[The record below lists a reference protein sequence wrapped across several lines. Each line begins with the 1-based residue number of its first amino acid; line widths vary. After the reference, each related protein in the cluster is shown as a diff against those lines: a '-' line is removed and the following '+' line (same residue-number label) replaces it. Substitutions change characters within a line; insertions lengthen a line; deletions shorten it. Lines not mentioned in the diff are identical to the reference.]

1 MITNN
6 GERKPNS
13 GASKAAQ
20 ANKRAQEQGKRRT
33 EAERK
38 KQANAPIATKAA
50 SAPKV
55 SQSASTGGTLTTVKQ
70 NPSSSSR
77 SSSSS
82 SSSRSSGTSKKALSA
97 AEKSAAL
104 NDLMNRATIGS
115 SKTYGLSF
123 QSSVNQKVDSYNQ
136 RKQSLVEQ
144 ATKNGY
150 IARDQQKGY
159 ARTVAETARKQSQ
172 NIARD
177 QQKGYNRTVSE
188 MQRSTAPSRD
198 QTKGYGKTQTE
209 LYRQQA
215 PSKDQQQ
222 GYNRT
227 VGEYNRYKTLH
238 SAAAREEA
246 KALDQQRGRNR
257 TVSELDRQISA
268 LGKQIDERDTS
279 LAAGEK
285 VSGRS
290 KEDLSK
296 ERNKLLERK
305 KSVTGNY
312 GILGALRRS
321 IEAGAGAFN
330 SGVTSALNA
339 GRNVLMQLEAI
350 ANGGWDRETG
360 QFVKG
365 DSPIT
370 GSLFQPVSD
379 LNQYTKDTT
388 AVLQQSAA
396 QRWANYGKGGDVANQ
411 LIQGTISAVPN
422 AVLAMATAG
431 GSAATTLAPE
441 ASGLTATVASAV
453 QKLSKDPMYWTSFI
467 QSFGNSYDEAIEK
480 GATEDEALLATLL
493 SSTANAIVEV
503 GGGVE
508 QLPGE
513 LRKEGLTSAEK
524 IRKWVSSSLDEG
536 KEEVVQGMIERLVNK
551 AVYNQDAPWISSGDE
566 DAVINPK
573 QSLQEGA
580 MGAAIGGI
588 LGGGQMLAQ
597 GIAARGQRIV
607 DPTASPFDQAVLD
620 SLQGVQTPENVTQ
633 VREPTELDNIV
644 MAAMNQNKNT
654 SADVAEVESTAV
666 NDNPAT
672 HTPQEMQVI
681 EAYKTSVNDN
691 LRRFIERVRGLKDNG
706 FRSKIRTEIETQ
718 TDNAAQ
724 AAAALTGVDTAGY
737 SNIIKGNAIQH
748 IDNRHGANGTA
759 DHSMQNI
766 EDFSRIG
773 FVLDNFTDAEI
784 VPSKSIDSE
793 TAKLSRE
800 WRNSDN
806 THAPLV
812 RYSMPVN
819 GTYFVVEAVPASN
832 AHVMA
837 VVSAY
842 MTEGQGKSTLN
853 QESTLPVNRA
863 SDGTS
868 ETFLDSMLGASN
880 QNVAQSVDSVNRK
893 NVGDIGAM
901 QSRFE
906 SEPKQSQTQS
916 NTIGAMEEGWNVP
929 EEQRSPIMYDTVSEE
944 KSLDNARLRLAQ
956 DYEGEKAELRQ
967 KYNWSGEE
975 VDMGMTILDNYRR
988 VAEETGNWT
997 QYSEWRKTVSEH
1009 GTAAGQALQ
1018 AYAKYSRQTGGGIV
1032 ADAQAFLEG
1041 SNLKKKAD
1049 TNAIMDKVSRL
1060 AEKYDAAVGTGN
1072 KDADVNVDDLLN
1084 VIQDASK
1091 ARQTGTLIGNK
1102 TPGIVEWAMKR
1113 IANYARAEAQGD
1125 GGENLDF
1132 LKTFASDS
1140 IYNIAADAQ
1149 KASAGEKFK
1158 TYRRQNMLSKVATV
1172 MRNLVSNNVFDPI
1185 DSISRNM
1192 SVPIDMLLSK
1202 LTGTRSIAWDASW
1215 FSKAKR
1221 KGSLD
1226 GLAKACMEVGLD
1238 VDTSGGTSRYGTT
1251 SNRTF
1256 KMSDGVMSKLMST
1269 WEAYEG
1275 YTLNATDEFQKGGI
1289 EAEVQRGID
1298 KLYEKGK
1305 IKDDSLRNAG
1315 EQEALYRTF
1324 QDTNALSGAV
1334 TGFRSGINKA
1344 HIGDV
1349 GAGDIA
1355 LTFAQV
1361 PANLAARAVEYSPA
1375 GGFVVLADILNAGHS
1390 AIKGEFTAAQ
1400 QAKIVQGAGRALNGS
1415 AVIGIA
1421 AVGAL
1426 RGWLKVSGDDDDAD
1440 KNALDKTYGLKG
1452 TQLNIDAAWRDLN
1465 GGSTEW
1471 QEGDHLVSIGF
1482 LEPINAQFTTGA
1494 LIANDILEAQEN
1506 GEKLTFGQTMGD
1518 SMLGAYQA
1526 VMDMPLMSDLQEL
1539 AQNYQYSDGT
1549 KFYQKAGD
1557 AAQKYLA
1564 GQATSLI
1571 PNALR
1576 GVAQGLDD
1584 TERDAYTSDNVW
1596 QQALD
1601 NAKASIPG
1609 IRETLPAKKDVWG
1622 NDIKNE
1628 GGFRNFMNRNINPGD
1643 VTTYRTDA
1651 VSSELDKISEESGE
1665 SLYPQ
1670 RYAPRSIKVGDEDV
1684 KLNDAQRDT
1693 YQETYGS
1700 EYYKAAQSLMQ
1711 SEGYKDLPATV
1722 KAEAL
1727 RQARKIAED
1736 AAKEAAGVG
1745 FEMSEENREI
1755 ADKSAEERV
1764 NDLMVRAIQNE
1775 KYVSPDAREKL
1786 ERIGRFIDTKP
1797 WAEEVPESV
1806 SNAAKKEA
1814 KAYYA
1819 ALEAEK
1825 YGEPLDE
1832 KYEKLAGMNQSE
1844 LAKYFVSQAVGSEK
1858 YMTEENKAKMD
1869 AVQKL
1874 YGGSSYV
1881 GISPDLIES
1890 AKEKTAEY
1898 YQEVEKAKYGYEL
1911 SKDKRKLEGASAKTI
1926 ADFFLD
1932 AAVKAKFEDKNDDGT
1947 NLDEI
1952 LDAYNKN
1959 ELDDRTAIAVL
1970 SDQQA
1975 DAYRDYGIAAGV
1987 TPRQM
1992 LDAASEYARLET
2004 YKDMDD
2010 QVINSREAQFDTYL
2024 EGLGY
2029 TEDQTK
2035 AIRMAFYGDKA
2046 TSYRK
2051 AAEKLESGTITDK
2064 EAKKLLTPDYQSGWS
2079 HNVQRTG
2086 VSMGDYI
2093 NALATF
2099 EDAPTAD
2106 ERKAM
2111 GFGSKWEWFCNE
2123 LNKNTDLTREQ
2134 KYAIAISADS
2144 TYTEKTKK
2152 KIANKLGATYIAP
2165 TTTAS
2170 AGAAGT
2176 SNGSAV
2182 SGSGGY
2188 SSGGYS
2194 GGWSSGKTDEPS
2206 QMEKAYTRFGKDAGA
2221 TETMYQQAKQAHD
2234 GMQTIMDMDGNT
2246 VRSVEDQFDG
2256 WLSQQDWTQE
2266 QKDAVRAGFFTDT
2279 VKNLQ
2284 YLSTQLR
2291 AGTMSVA
2298 AAKNELSPTIQ
2309 TGWSQNVLD
2318 SGASM
2323 ADYIDAVATFKQAP
2337 NADERKAMGY
2347 KNKYTWFC
2355 DYLNT
2360 TDMTPE
2366 QKYAVAICMGDYA
2379 DRTKKRIMQ
2388 AVGWDGKTPSAQSA
2402 SSQSTSGN
2410 SGKTQILSG
2419 DAFWKELER
2428 QLGHALTRNP
2438 EGQALKA
2445 EIDRRK
2451 EEERTYDIRTDS
2463 GYREYLN
2470 LLLGRTDRY
2479 EAKDGSV
2486 WTVGEDGDVIS
2497 RTADGRELKV
2507 KAVFDKEDV
2516 DDQPE
2521 DGYTV
2526 STKPGKLAYQMLQNG
2541 VMKAW
2546 EAPDGWTWK
2555 LVDGEIIAEKK
2566 GMKMPVRLAG

>member
-6 GERKPNS
+6 GERNPS
-13 GASKAAQ
+13 SSASKAAQ

-38 KQANAPIATKAA
+38 KQANAPIATKAT

-55 SQSASTGGTLTTVKQ
+55 SQSTSTGGTLTTVKQ
-70 NPSSSSR
+70 NPPSSSR

-104 NDLMNRATIGS
+104 NDLMDRATIGS

-123 QSSVNQKVDSYNQ
+123 QSSVNQKIDSYNQ

-159 ARTVAETARKQSQ
+159 ARTAAEAARKQSQ

-198 QTKGYGKTQTE
+198 QTKGYGKTLTE
-209 LYRQQA
+209 LQRQQA

-227 VGEYNRYKTLH
+227 VGEYNRYKTIH

-257 TVSELDRQISA
+257 TASELDRQISA
-268 LGKQIDERDTS
+268 LGKQIDERDTAI
-279 LAAGEK
+279 AAGEK

-339 GRNVLMQLEAI
+339 GKNVLMQLEAI

-422 AVLAMATAG
+422 AVLAMSTAG
-431 GSAATTLAPE
+431 GSAAATLTPQ

-566 DAVINPK
+566 DAVVNPR

-597 GIAARGQRIV
+597 EAINARNRIV
-607 DPTASPFDQAVLD
+607 DPTASPLDQAILD
-620 SLQGVQTPENVTQ
+620 ALQGVQTPENVTQ
-633 VREPTELDNIV
+633 TREATALDNAIL
-644 MAAMNQNKNT
+644 AAMNQNKNSATPKQTTESPINGPVRSDAAEAGT
-654 SADVAEVESTAV
+654 SNINAASEKIKGDFDKLIERNKGKLSFDQWVNYGNSLQGEDVAALNAFLNDIETGKTQYKYDAGGGIYKVDPANHIDNHDISERMQPGGHSFQY
-666 NDNPAT
+666 DNPELHKYMKEAAELLLDDISDSTRGERFAT
-672 HTPQEMQVI
+672 PVEDGDNGGYYHWTGTKRRTTKGIAELKDRFGI
-681 EAYKTSVNDN
+681 TWDN
-691 LRRFIERVRGLKDNG
+691 LAR
-706 FRSKIRTEIETQ
+706 
-718 TDNAAQ
+718 AAE
-724 AAAALTGVDTAGY
+724 
-737 SNIIKGNAIQH
+737 NIIKDDGAENYADARRVEFLLDDMLTNGYESMTPKSEAGTFVPPNEAYIRAKQQIPGADMRQKSEPSALTWLMDMENEKNAAKEVTQPAESSLST
-748 IDNRHGANGTA
+748 N
-759 DHSMQNI
+759 
-766 EDFSRIG
+766 ED
-773 FVLDNFTDAEI
+773 TDAE
-784 VPSKSIDSE
+784 E
-793 TAKLSRE
+793 RTLRAER
-800 WRNSDN
+800 R
-806 THAPLV
+806 
-812 RYSMPVN
+812 
-819 GTYFVVEAVPASN
+819 GAS
-832 AHVMA
+832 
-837 VVSAY
+837 
-842 MTEGQGKSTLN
+842 
-853 QESTLPVNRA
+853 
-863 SDGTS
+863 SDGTEPVQINAPGAAPS
-868 ETFLDSMLGASN
+868 GFDPLSHASN
-880 QNVAQSVDSVNRK
+880 QYGAIPPGENPTRVVDIPVSMDGETKVSKFARTAAEAQITTDEMVGRIEQLVQDGKLSHEVYSNKQAIEDGAKQIEKQYARGKSIEQIRSEFIRDANAGKAGAKFVSQGTTLYADAIAEGNYNAASDILVALTAV
-893 NVGDIGAM
+893 
-901 QSRFE
+901 
-906 SEPKQSQTQS
+906 
-916 NTIGAMEEGWNVP
+916 
-929 EEQRSPIMYDTVSEE
+929 
-944 KSLDNARLRLAQ
+944 
-956 DYEGEKAELRQ
+956 
-967 KYNWSGEE
+967 
-975 VDMGMTILDNYRR
+975 
-988 VAEETGNWT
+988 ETN
-997 QYSEWRKTVSEH
+997 
-1009 GTAAGQALQ
+1009 AGQAVQAARLMKSLTPEGRIFTVQKMVSNLEAQINQRRSANKQIEIDVPDALLEAYQNAATTEAQEAALQ
-1018 AYAKYSRQTGGGIV
+1018 NIYQNVADQIPTSLGEAAQQWRYFSMLANPSTHAKNIMGNVSGTVAKLGKDNLAALMETIFIGDKEGRTKAFLNPLNKSDQNLLNLGWADYDTAVDLYEDGTGKYS
-1032 ADAQAFLEG
+1032 
-1041 SNLKKKAD
+1041 
-1049 TNAIMDKVSRL
+1049 NAAGDINDK
-1060 AEKYDAAVGTGN
+1060 
-1072 KDADVNVDDLLN
+1072 
-1084 VIQDASK
+1084 
-1091 ARQTGTLIGNK
+1091 
-1102 TPGIVEWAMKR
+1102 
-1113 IANYARAEAQGD
+1113 
-1125 GGENLDF
+1125 
-1132 LKTFASDS
+1132 
-1140 IYNIAADAQ
+1140 
-1149 KASAGEKFK
+1149 
-1158 TYRRQNMLSKVATV
+1158 RRYWKINDPQNA
-1172 MRNLVSNNVFDPI
+1172 
-1185 DSISRNM
+1185 
-1192 SVPIDMLLSK
+1192 
-1202 LTGTRSIAWDASW
+1202 LT
-1215 FSKAKR
+1215 
-1221 KGSLD
+1221 
-1226 GLAKACMEVGLD
+1226 
-1238 VDTSGGTSRYGTT
+1238 
-1251 SNRTF
+1251 
-1256 KMSDGVMSKLMST
+1256 
-1269 WEAYEG
+1269 
-1275 YTLNATDEFQKGGI
+1275 
-1289 EAEVQRGID
+1289 RGID
-1298 KLYEKGK
+1298 KALHIAEKANNLNSKALEAEDMWFSKPMYSVALAGYMKANGLTEITDAARTYAMTEAKRGTYNDLNAVSKWATSLGK
-1305 IKDDSLRNAG
+1305 GSKLGR
-1315 EQEALYRTF
+1315 F
-1324 QDTNALSGAV
+1324 LSNTV
-1334 TGFRSGINKA
+1334 YPFKK
-1344 HIGDV
+1344 
-1349 GAGDIA
+1349 
-1355 LTFAQV
+1355 V
-1361 PANLAARAVEYSPA
+1361 PANVMVRTVEYSPLGYLKGA
-1375 GGFVVLADILNAGHS
+1375 WDLIQMQKGNTDI
-1390 AIKGEFTAAQ
+1390 TAAKAIDDFAAATTGTALLGVGAMLAKQGILRATGVGDDKEKEQ
-1400 QAKIVQGAGRALNGS
+1400 QKNAFGAKDFSILVGDTYVPIDSLTLTGTGLLTGAQIWEAAQNARNGDEPISFDDFLDALSKITDPVFEQSMLSGMDSILTTIQNSGSAGTGELLTKMGVQILGNYVGQYVPTVIGRAAASLDKNQRSTYLEPDGAWGPVQSAVQGVQKKLPGLREDM
-1415 AVIGIA
+1415 AV
-1421 AVGAL
+1421 
-1426 RGWLKVSGDDDDAD
+1426 
-1440 KNALDKTYGLKG
+1440 TYGNWG
-1452 TQLNIDAAWRDLN
+1452 VPVEGN
-1465 GGSTEW
+1465 GANGFG
-1471 QEGDHLVSIGF
+1471 EGVF
-1482 LEPINAQFTTGA
+1482 
-1494 LIANDILEAQEN
+1494 
-1506 GEKLTFGQTMGD
+1506 K
-1518 SMLGAYQA
+1518 A
-1526 VMDMPLMSDLQEL
+1526 VTPVYPS
-1539 AQNYQYSDGT
+1539 
-1549 KFYQKAGD
+1549 KQK
-1557 AAQKYLA
+1557 
-1564 GQATSLI
+1564 
-1571 PNALR
+1571 
-1576 GVAQGLDD
+1576 
-1584 TERDAYTSDNVW
+1584 
-1596 QQALD
+1596 
-1601 NAKASIPG
+1601 
-1609 IRETLPAKKDVWG
+1609 
-1622 NDIKNE
+1622 
-1628 GGFRNFMNRNINPGD
+1628 
-1643 VTTYRTDA
+1643 TDA
-1651 VSSELDKISEESGE
+1651 VEEEIARLHDVNAEYSNFYTKPPKSIAVDGENIKLTSEQYANYTETRGQTDYNLRKSMLDSDIYKGLPDNVKSKAMRLSQE
-1665 SLYPQ
+1665 
-1670 RYAPRSIKVGDEDV
+1670 YANALGKV
-1684 KLNDAQRDT
+1684 
-1693 YQETYGS
+1693 
-1700 EYYKAAQSLMQ
+1700 
-1711 SEGYKDLPATV
+1711 
-1722 KAEAL
+1722 
-1727 RQARKIAED
+1727 
-1736 AAKEAAGVG
+1736 AAGVG
-1745 FEMSEENREI
+1745 YETDEKWI
-1755 ADKSAEERV
+1755 
-1764 NDLMVRAIQNE
+1764 NDLKGKSDEEVLKAILGRAVETE
-1775 KYVSPDAREKL
+1775 KYISD
-1786 ERIGRFIDTKP
+1786 
-1797 WAEEVPESV
+1797 
-1806 SNAAKKEA
+1806 EA
-1814 KAYYA
+1814 KN
-1819 ALEAEK
+1819 
-1825 YGEPLDE
+1825 
-1832 KYEKLAGMNQSE
+1832 KLGN
-1844 LAKYFVSQAVGSEK
+1844 
-1858 YMTEENKAKMD
+1858 
-1869 AVQKL
+1869 VQKL
-1874 YGGSSYV
+1874 YDSLAYAGVSD
-1881 GISPDLIES
+1881 DLKES
-1890 AKEKTAEY
+1890 AREKAAAY
-1898 YQEVEKAKYGYEL
+1898 FQNAEKAKFGYEL
-1911 SKDKRKLEGASAKTI
+1911 SEEQQKLEGKNQKTL
-1926 ADFFLD
+1926 AEYFLD
-1932 AAVKAKFEDKNDDGT
+1932 EAVKAKYKDTNNDGT
-1947 NLDEI
+1947 NRDEI
-1952 LDAYNKN
+1952 LQAYNKN
-1959 ELDDRTAIAVL
+1959 ELNDRTAIAVL
-1970 SDQQA
+1970 SA
-1975 DAYRDYGIAAGV
+1975 REVDAYQKFGKDAGV
-1987 TPRQM
+1987 TPQM
-1992 LDAASEYARLET
+1992 MLEASSAHARMHEV
-2004 YKDMDD
+2004 KDIDGIVTSSVEEQYDD
-2010 QVINSREAQFDTYL
+2010 WLNSKNLTDEQKRAL
-2024 EGLGY
+2024 
-2029 TEDQTK
+2029 
-2035 AIRMAFYGDKA
+2035 RMGFYGD
-2046 TSYRK
+2046 TVETYN
-2051 AAEKLESGTITDK
+2051 KLVEDLDRGNITVG
-2064 EAKKLLTPDYQSGWS
+2064 EAKQELSPTYQYGWT
-2079 HNVQRTG
+2079 HNVSSTG
-2086 VSMGDYI
+2086 VQMRDYI
-2093 NALATF
+2093 SSMAAF
-2099 EDAPTAD
+2099 ENAPTAE
-2106 ERKAM
+2106 ERKKM
-2111 GFGSKWEWFCNE
+2111 GFNSKWAWFCNE
-2123 LNKNTDLTREQ
+2123 LNKNTDLTKEQ
-2134 KYAIAISADS
+2134 KYAIAISTDRSMAES
-2144 TYTEKTKK
+2144 TKK
-2152 KIANKLGATYIAP
+2152 KIANKLGVSYVAP

-2170 AGAAGT
+2170 SGT
-2176 SNGSAV
+2176 TVVTTGNGT

-2221 TETMYQQAKQAHD
+2221 TEAMYQQAKRAHD

-2266 QKDAVRAGFFTDT
+2266 QKEAVRAGFFTDT

-2379 DRTKKRIMQ
+2379 DSTKKRIMK

-2451 EEERTYDIRTDS
+2451 EEERTYDIRTDN

-2526 STKPGKLAYQMLQNG
+2526 STKSGKLAYQMLQNG

-2566 GMKMPVRLAG
+2566 GMKMPIRLAG

>member
-6 GERKPNS
+6 GERSVKAQKQYDSIKPSAKKNTGTGNKGS
-13 GASKAAQ
+13 AKKNTGTGNKGGAQK
-20 ANKRAQEQGKRRT
+20 T
-33 EAERK
+33 I
-38 KQANAPIATKAA
+38 P
-50 SAPKV
+50 SA
-55 SQSASTGGTLTTVKQ
+55 SASTSKTTTSSSTSGSLTTVTPTQ
-70 NPSSSSR
+70 RSTSN

-82 SSSRSSGTSKKALSA
+82 SSSSSKKKSLSA
-97 AEKSAAL
+97 AEKSKAL
-104 NDLMNRATIGS
+104 SDLMDRATIGS
-115 SKTYGLSF
+115 SRTYGLSF
-123 QSSVNQKVDSYNQ
+123 QSSVNQKIDSYNQ

-150 IARDQQKGY
+150 RVGQNTKRAQDFRNTVNQKLERAISSGKSPSEARADEQQRIK
-159 ARTVAETARKQSQ
+159 K
-172 NIARD
+172 
-177 QQKGYNRTVSE
+177 
-188 MQRSTAPSRD
+188 
-198 QTKGYGKTQTE
+198 
-209 LYRQQA
+209 
-215 PSKDQQQ
+215 
-222 GYNRT
+222 
-227 VGEYNRYKTLH
+227 
-238 SAAAREEA
+238 SAAAQKSVLR
-246 KALDQQRGRNR
+246 DQEKGRNR
-257 TVSELDRQISA
+257 TAAELERQIRA
-268 LGKQIDERDTS
+268 IDKEIGQSTQETGRPDMK
-279 LAAGEK
+279 K
-285 VSGRS
+285 VA
-290 KEDLSK
+290 
-296 ERNKLLERK
+296 ERNKLTKQKRAVTNDYGVLESLGR
-305 KSVTGNY
+305 SV
-312 GILGALRRS
+312 
-321 IEAGAGAFN
+321 EAGAGGFN
-330 SGVTSALNA
+330 SAVTSTLNA
-339 GRNVLMQLEAI
+339 GRNALMQLESI
-350 ANGGWDRETG
+350 INGGWDKESRK
-360 QFVKG
+360 FVRG

-370 GSLFQPVSD
+370 ASLFQPVAD
-379 LNQYTKDTT
+379 LNDYTKETT
-388 AVLQQSAA
+388 AGLQQSAA
-396 QRWANYGKGGDVANQ
+396 ERWSRYGKAGDIANQ
-411 LIQGTISAVPN
+411 LTQGTVSAVPN
-422 AVLAMATAG
+422 ALLAMATAG
-431 GSAATTLAPE
+431 GSAAATLTPQ
-441 ASGLTATVASAV
+441 ASGLTATVADAV

-524 IRKWVSSSLDEG
+524 IRRWVSSSLDEG

-551 AVYNQDAPWISSGDE
+551 AVYNQDAPWNDDTGKNE
-566 DAVINPK
+566 DAVFNFD
-573 QSLQEGA
+573 QSLKEFG
-580 MGAAIGGI
+580 MGTAIGGI

-633 VREPTELDNIV
+633 VREPTDLDR
-644 MAAMNQNKNT
+644 AMMMTYNQNKNT

-691 LRRFIERVRGLKDNG
+691 LRGFIERVRGLKDNG

-819 GTYFVVEAVPASN
+819 GTYYVVEAVPASN

-880 QNVAQSVDSVNRK
+880 QNVAQSVDSVNRE
-893 NVGDIGAM
+893 NVGGIGAM

-916 NTIGAMEEGWNVP
+916 NTIGAMEEDWNVP

-988 VAEETGNWT
+988 AAEETGDWT

-1032 ADAQAFLEG
+1032 ADAQAFLEE

-1049 TNAIMDKVSRL
+1049 TNAIMDKVSSL
-1060 AEKYDAAVGTGN
+1060 AERYDAAVGTGN

-1202 LTGTRSIAWDASW
+1202 LTGTRSVAWDASW

-1643 VTTYRTDA
+1643 VTTYRADA

-1684 KLNDAQRDT
+1684 KLTDAQRDT

-1736 AAKEAAGVG
+1736 AAKEAAGAG

-1764 NDLMVRAIQNE
+1764 NDLTVRAIKNE
-1775 KYVSPDAREKL
+1775 KYVSPEAKEKL
-1786 ERIGRFIDTKP
+1786 DRIGRFIDTKP

-1911 SKDKRKLEGASAKTI
+1911 SKDKRKLDGADARTI

-1952 LDAYNKN
+1952 LDAYNEN

-1970 SDQQA
+1970 PAKQA

-2123 LNKNTDLTREQ
+2123 LNKNTDLTKEQ
-2134 KYAIAISADS
+2134 KYAIAISTDRSMAES
-2144 TYTEKTKK
+2144 TKK
-2152 KIANKLGATYIAP
+2152 KIANKLGASYVAP

-2176 SNGSAV
+2176 STGSAV

-2188 SSGGYS
+2188 SGGYS

-2234 GMQTIMDMDGNT
+2234 RMQTIMDMDGNT

-2402 SSQSTSGN
+2402 SSQSTSGS

-2428 QLGHALTRNP
+2428 QLGHALTRSP

-2546 EAPDGWTWK
+2546 EAPDGWEWK

>member
-6 GERKPNS
+6 GERNPNL
-13 GASKAAQ
+13 GKSKAEQ
-20 ANKRAQEQGKRRT
+20 ANRRAQEQGRART
-33 EAERK
+33 AAERQR
-38 KQANAPIATKAA
+38 QARSQVA
-50 SAPKV
+50 STPKV
-55 SQSASTGGTLTTVKQ
+55 SQSSSTGGTLTSVKEQ
-70 NPSSSSR
+70 PKETSSVTR

-82 SSSRSSGTSKKALSA
+82 SSSNSERTATRKKTLSQ

-104 NDLMNRATIGS
+104 NDLMDRATIGS
-115 SKTYGLSF
+115 SRTYGLSF
-123 QSSVNQKVDSYNQ
+123 QSSNNQKYNQ
-136 RKQSLVEQ
+136 RRQTLLEQ

-150 IARDQQKGY
+150 AVGQNTK
-159 ARTVAETARKQSQ
+159 AAQSF
-172 NIARD
+172 
-177 QQKGYNRTVSE
+177 
-188 MQRSTAPSRD
+188 RSTVNQKLGSAILSGKSPSEARSA
-198 QTKGYGKTQTE
+198 E
-209 LYRQQA
+209 QQRL
-215 PSKDQQQ
+215 K
-222 GYNRT
+222 
-227 VGEYNRYKTLH
+227 K
-238 SAAAREEA
+238 SAAAQKTVLR
-246 KALDQQRGRNR
+246 DQEKGRNR
-257 TVSELDRQISA
+257 TVSELDRQIKAIDKEIGASTQKTGRPDMQKVA
-268 LGKQIDERDTS
+268 ERNQLSKQKRAVGNDYGVLES
-279 LAAGEK
+279 L
-285 VSGRS
+285 GRS
-290 KEDLSK
+290 
-296 ERNKLLERK
+296 
-305 KSVTGNY
+305 V
-312 GILGALRRS
+312 
-321 IEAGAGAFN
+321 EAGAGSFN
-330 SGVTSALNA
+330 SAVTSTLNA
-339 GRNVLMQLEAI
+339 GRNALMELEAI
-350 ANGGWDRETG
+350 INGGWDKESRK
-360 QFVKG
+360 FVKG

-370 GSLFQPVSD
+370 ASLFQPVAD
-379 LNQYTKDTT
+379 LNDYTKETT
-388 AVLQQSAA
+388 AGLQQSAA
-396 QRWANYGKGGDVANQ
+396 ERWSRYGKAGDIANQ
-411 LIQGTISAVPN
+411 LTQGTVAAVPN
-422 AVLAMATAG
+422 AILAMATAG
-431 GSAATTLAPE
+431 GSAAATLSPE
-441 ASGLTATVASAV
+441 ASGLTATVANAV

-467 QSFGNSYDEAIEK
+467 QSFGNGYEEAIEK
-480 GATEDEALLATLL
+480 GATQDEALLATLL
-493 SSTANAIVEV
+493 SSAANAIVEI

-508 QLPGE
+508 QLPRE
-513 LRKEGLTSAEK
+513 LREEGLTSADK

-536 KEEVVQGMIERLVNK
+536 KEEVIQGMIERLVNK
-551 AVYNQDAPWISSGDE
+551 AVYDQDAPWFSMRNE
-566 DAVINPK
+566 DAVINPR

-607 DPTASPFDQAVLD
+607 DPTASPMDQAILD

-633 VREPTELDNIV
+633 VREPTDLDNIIMETQMQLQSGIGPDVATNKPKDVKNLLNATKEQISRFIQNAFNKQNQYQYLKISDVSPELAETLRAAGIEVDGYAHALRDNDIRHVDSSHGTQSNDKYKVTADMLGDVQNVIDNYDALYRGFDTRFGNPTVVYEKRMGNRTFYVEEV
-644 MAAMNQNKNT
+644 MSDGVLGTKQMIVTGENSKPSFLKKYTEIASVSDDTDVPAQSGSTGQSPPGNHVPDAPYNT
-654 SADVAEVESTAV
+654 S
-666 NDNPAT
+666 
-672 HTPQEMQVI
+672 
-681 EAYKTSVNDN
+681 Y
-691 LRRFIERVRGLKDNG
+691 
-706 FRSKIRTEIETQ
+706 
-718 TDNAAQ
+718 
-724 AAAALTGVDTAGY
+724 
-737 SNIIKGNAIQH
+737 
-748 IDNRHGANGTA
+748 
-759 DHSMQNI
+759 
-766 EDFSRIG
+766 
-773 FVLDNFTDAEI
+773 
-784 VPSKSIDSE
+784 
-793 TAKLSRE
+793 
-800 WRNSDN
+800 NS
-806 THAPLV
+806 
-812 RYSMPVN
+812 
-819 GTYFVVEAVPASN
+819 
-832 AHVMA
+832 
-837 VVSAY
+837 
-842 MTEGQGKSTLN
+842 
-853 QESTLPVNRA
+853 
-863 SDGTS
+863 
-868 ETFLDSMLGASN
+868 
-880 QNVAQSVDSVNRK
+880 NVAQSVDSVNRE

-988 VAEETGNWT
+988 VAEETGDWT

-1032 ADAQAFLEG
+1032 ADAQAFLEE

-1049 TNAIMDKVSRL
+1049 TNAIMDKVSSL
-1060 AEKYDAAVGTGN
+1060 AERYDAAVGTGN

-1202 LTGTRSIAWDASW
+1202 LTGTRSVAWDASW

-1684 KLNDAQRDT
+1684 KLTDAQRDT

-1745 FEMSEENREI
+1745 YESDEKWI
-1755 ADKSAEERV
+1755 
-1764 NDLMVRAIQNE
+1764 NDL
-1775 KYVSPDAREKL
+1775 KGKS
-1786 ERIGRFIDTKP
+1786 G
-1797 WAEEVPESV
+1797 EEVL
-1806 SNAAKKEA
+1806 
-1814 KAYYA
+1814 KAILGRA
-1819 ALEAEK
+1819 VDAEK
-1825 YGEPLDE
+1825 YISDE
-1832 KYEKLAGMNQSE
+1832 AKNKLGN
-1844 LAKYFVSQAVGSEK
+1844 
-1858 YMTEENKAKMD
+1858 
-1869 AVQKL
+1869 VQKL
-1874 YGGSSYV
+1874 YDSLAYAGVSD
-1881 GISPDLIES
+1881 DLKES
-1890 AKEKTAEY
+1890 ARKKAAEY
-1898 YQEVEKAKYGYEL
+1898 FQNAEKAKFGYEL
-1911 SKDKRKLEGASAKTI
+1911 SEEEQKLDGKNQKTL
-1926 ADFFLD
+1926 AEYFLD
-1932 AAVKAKFEDKNDDGT
+1932 EAVKAKYKDANEDGT
-1947 NLDEI
+1947 NRDE
-1952 LDAYNKN
+1952 LLQAYNKN
-1959 ELDDRTAIAVL
+1959 ELNDRTAIAVL
-1970 SDQQA
+1970 SA
-1975 DAYRDYGIAAGV
+1975 REVDAYQKFGKAAGV
-1987 TPRQM
+1987 TPQM
-1992 LDAASEYARLET
+1992 MLEASSAHARMHEVKDIDGIVTSSVREQYDDWLES
-2004 YKDMDD
+2004 K
-2010 QVINSREAQFDTYL
+2010 NL
-2024 EGLGY
+2024 
-2029 TEDQTK
+2029 TEEQKK
-2035 AIRMAFYGDKA
+2035 ALRMGFYGD
-2046 TSYRK
+2046 TVDTYN
-2051 AAEKLESGTITDK
+2051 KLVEDLDLGNITVG
-2064 EAKKLLTPDYQSGWS
+2064 EAKQELTPTYQYGWT
-2079 HNVQRTG
+2079 HNVSSTG
-2086 VSMGDYI
+2086 VQMRDYI
-2093 NALATF
+2093 SSMAAFENAPS
-2099 EDAPTAD
+2099 EE
-2106 ERKAM
+2106 ERDKM
-2111 GFGSKWEWFCNE
+2111 GFNSKWEWFCNE
-2123 LNKNTDLTREQ
+2123 LNKNTDLTKEQ
-2134 KYAIAISADS
+2134 KYAIAISTDRSMAES
-2144 TYTEKTKK
+2144 TKK
-2152 KIANKLGATYIAP
+2152 KIANKLGTAYVAPSAETNSPAATVAAP
-2165 TTTAS
+2165 STSGVST
-2170 AGAAGT
+2170 GAAAY
-2176 SNGSAV
+2176 SAN
-2182 SGSGGY
+2182 
-2188 SSGGYS
+2188 SGGYS
-2194 GGWSSGKTDEPS
+2194 GGWSSGTEEKS
-2206 QMEKAYTRFGKDAGA
+2206 QVQKAYERFGMAAGA
-2221 TETMYQQAKQAHD
+2221 TEAMYQEAKQARD
-2234 GMQTIMDMDGNT
+2234 NISTVYDMDGNV
-2246 VRSVEDQFDG
+2246 VRSAEDQFDS
-2256 WLSQQDWTQE
+2256 WLERRNWTQD
-2266 QKDAVRAGFFTDT
+2266 QKDAVRAGFYSDT

-2284 YLSTQLR
+2284 YLSSELR
-2291 AGTMSVA
+2291 EGNISVA
-2298 AAKNELSPTIQ
+2298 SAKSELSAKMQ
-2309 TGWSQNVLD
+2309 TGWTRNVMD
-2318 SGASM
+2318 TGAAM
-2323 ADYIDAVATFKQAP
+2323 ADYIDAWAYFKEAP
-2337 NADERKAMGY
+2337 NADEREAQGFGTKWA
-2347 KNKYTWFC
+2347 WFC
-2355 DYLNT
+2355 NYLNQ
-2360 TDMTPE
+2360 TDMTAE
-2366 QKYAVAICMGDYA
+2366 QKYAFAVSVQDYA
-2379 DRTKKRIMQ
+2379 DSTKRKIQ
-2388 AVGWDGKTPSAQSA
+2388 KYVGWDGVSSAEPQS
-2402 SSQSTSGN
+2402 
-2410 SGKTQILSG
+2410 
-2419 DAFWKELER
+2419 
-2428 QLGHALTRNP
+2428 P
-2438 EGQALKA
+2438 E
-2445 EIDRRK
+2445 E
-2451 EEERTYDIRTDS
+2451 TYDLRTDD
-2463 GYREYLN
+2463 GYRAYLS
-2470 LLLGRTDRY
+2470 LLLKRTSRY

-2486 WTVGEDGDVIS
+2486 WTLGSNGDVIA
-2497 RTADGRELKV
+2497 RTKDGRQLRV
-2507 KAVFDKEDV
+2507 RAVLGKNGFEDI
-2516 DDQPE
+2516 PGN
-2521 DGYTV
+2521 GYTV
-2526 STKPGKLAYQMLQNG
+2526 GSKAGELAYKMMQNG
-2541 VMKAW
+2541 VMKTW
-2546 EAPDGWTWK
+2546 QAPDGWTWK
-2555 LVDGEIIAEKK
+2555 LVRGEIIAEKNGTK
-2566 GMKMPVRLAG
+2566 IPVRMAG

>member
-6 GERKPNS
+6 GERNPNL
-13 GASKAAQ
+13 GKSKAEQ
-20 ANKRAQEQGKRRT
+20 ANRRAQEQGRART
-33 EAERK
+33 AAERQR
-38 KQANAPIATKAA
+38 QARSQVA
-50 SAPKV
+50 STPKV
-55 SQSASTGGTLTTVKQ
+55 SQSSSTGGTLTSVKEQ
-70 NPSSSSR
+70 PKETSSVTR

-82 SSSRSSGTSKKALSA
+82 SSSNSERTATRKKTLSQ

-104 NDLMNRATIGS
+104 NDLMDRATIGS
-115 SKTYGLSF
+115 SRTYGLSF
-123 QSSVNQKVDSYNQ
+123 QSSANQKIAGSYNQ
-136 RKQSLVEQ
+136 RKQSLLEQ

-150 IARDQQKGY
+150 ISK
-159 ARTVAETARKQSQ
+159 EKLQSQ
-172 NIARD
+172 QREQSGGSGRSGSLERKSRGTGRYGTIERLSGGSGSSGSFERKDEGSGRVGSLNGKSKSATPSVLERVGKAMLGGAIQSGGTSLDAVGAMYQAGQGGRD
-177 QQKGYNRTVSE
+177 VRSSESLAWYQHQLESEQATLKSMQAENREKPGTYTLKQIQNQQRIISE
-188 MQRSTAPSRD
+188 AQAKVDAFAPAKEAQEES
-198 QTKGYGKTQTE
+198 
-209 LYRQQA
+209 
-215 PSKDQQQ
+215 
-222 GYNRT
+222 
-227 VGEYNRYKTLH
+227 GE
-238 SAAAREEA
+238 AARNLAADVSNRGAKLNEEA
-246 KALDQQRGRNR
+246 KKGANKFGQVALD
-257 TVSELDRQISA
+257 A
-268 LGKQIDERDTS
+268 
-279 LAAGEK
+279 
-285 VSGRS
+285 
-290 KEDLSK
+290 
-296 ERNKLLERK
+296 
-305 KSVTGNY
+305 
-312 GILGALRRS
+312 
-321 IEAGAGAFN
+321 
-330 SGVTSALNA
+330 
-339 GRNVLMQLEAI
+339 
-350 ANGGWDRETG
+350 
-360 QFVKG
+360 
-365 DSPIT
+365 
-370 GSLFQPVSD
+370 
-379 LNQYTKDTT
+379 
-388 AVLQQSAA
+388 
-396 QRWANYGKGGDVANQ
+396 
-411 LIQGTISAVPN
+411 
-422 AVLAMATAG
+422 
-431 GSAATTLAPE
+431 
-441 ASGLTATVASAV
+441 
-453 QKLSKDPMYWTSFI
+453 
-467 QSFGNSYDEAIEK
+467 
-480 GATEDEALLATLL
+480 L
-493 SSTANAIVEV
+493 SSTAQMGVDAAANAVLGTPGSMIPFAFRAF
-503 GGGVE
+503 GGGTQQARNEGATLDQQLAFGSAMAAKEIFTEKMFNIAGLQNKAYGRGSVDDYVE
-508 QLPGE
+508 KAISGAVDKLAKTENGQRLIGGGLTLLSGAAGEGMEELIGDWMEWQLP
-513 LRKEGLTSAEK
+513 RIYKKDPKSAKEVAQDSIYDFLVGALSGTLG
-524 IRKWVSSSLDEG
+524 SL
-536 KEEVVQGMIERLVNK
+536 
-551 AVYNQDAPWISSGDE
+551 ATPNQI
-566 DAVINPK
+566 INYG
-573 QSLQEGA
+573 SET
-580 MGAAIGGI
+580 
-588 LGGGQMLAQ
+588 
-597 GIAARGQRIV
+597 RGQRLV
-607 DPTASPFDQAVLD
+607 DPTASPWDQAMLD
-620 SLQGVQTPENVTQ
+620 TYRGVQTPENVTQ
-633 VREPTELDNIV
+633 VREPTDLDNIIMETQMQLQSGIGPDVATNKPKDVKNLLNATKEQISRFIQNAFNKQNQYQYLKISDVSPELAETLRAAGIEVDGYAHALRDNDIRHVDSSHGTQSNDKYKVTADMLGDVQNVIDNYDALYRGFDTRFGNPTVVYEKRMGNRTFYVEEV
-644 MAAMNQNKNT
+644 MSDGVLGTKQMIVTGENSKPSFLKKYTEIASVSDDTDVPAQSGSTGQSPPGNHVPDAPYNT
-654 SADVAEVESTAV
+654 S
-666 NDNPAT
+666 
-672 HTPQEMQVI
+672 
-681 EAYKTSVNDN
+681 Y
-691 LRRFIERVRGLKDNG
+691 
-706 FRSKIRTEIETQ
+706 
-718 TDNAAQ
+718 
-724 AAAALTGVDTAGY
+724 
-737 SNIIKGNAIQH
+737 
-748 IDNRHGANGTA
+748 
-759 DHSMQNI
+759 
-766 EDFSRIG
+766 
-773 FVLDNFTDAEI
+773 
-784 VPSKSIDSE
+784 
-793 TAKLSRE
+793 
-800 WRNSDN
+800 NS
-806 THAPLV
+806 
-812 RYSMPVN
+812 
-819 GTYFVVEAVPASN
+819 
-832 AHVMA
+832 
-837 VVSAY
+837 
-842 MTEGQGKSTLN
+842 
-853 QESTLPVNRA
+853 
-863 SDGTS
+863 
-868 ETFLDSMLGASN
+868 
-880 QNVAQSVDSVNRK
+880 NVAQSVDSVNRE

-988 VAEETGNWT
+988 VAEETGDWT

-1018 AYAKYSRQTGGGIV
+1018 AYAKYSRQTGGGSV
-1032 ADAQAFLEG
+1032 ADAQAFLEE

-1049 TNAIMDKVSRL
+1049 TNAIMDKVSSL
-1060 AEKYDAAVGTGN
+1060 AERYDAAVGTGN

-1113 IANYARAEAQGD
+1113 IANYARAEAPGD

-1202 LTGTRSIAWDASW
+1202 LTGTRSVAWDASW

-1628 GGFRNFMNRNINPGD
+1628 GGFRNFMNRNINTGD

-1684 KLNDAQRDT
+1684 KLTDAQRDT

-1764 NDLMVRAIQNE
+1764 NDLMVRAIKNE
-1775 KYVSPDAREKL
+1775 KYVSPEAKEKL
-1786 ERIGRFIDTKP
+1786 DRIGRFIDTKP

-1911 SKDKRKLEGASAKTI
+1911 SKDKRKLDGADARTI

-1952 LDAYNKN
+1952 LDAYNKD

-1970 SDQQA
+1970 PAKQA

-2099 EDAPTAD
+2099 EDAPTAE
-2106 ERKAM
+2106 ERDKM
-2111 GFGSKWEWFCNE
+2111 GFNSKWEWFCNE
-2123 LNKNTDLTREQ
+2123 LNKNTDLTKEQ

-2152 KIANKLGATYIAP
+2152 KIANKLGASYVAP

-2170 AGAAGT
+2170 SGRTAVTTGNGT
-2176 SNGSAV
+2176 
-2182 SGSGGY
+2182 SGSGSY

-2194 GGWSSGKTDEPS
+2194 GGWSSGTEEKS
-2206 QMEKAYTRFGKDAGA
+2206 QVQKAYERFGMAAGA
-2221 TETMYQQAKQAHD
+2221 TEAMYQEAKQARD
-2234 GMQTIMDMDGNT
+2234 NISTVYDMDGNV
-2246 VRSVEDQFDG
+2246 VRSAEDQFDS
-2256 WLSQQDWTQE
+2256 WLERRNWTQD
-2266 QKDAVRAGFFTDT
+2266 QKDAVRAGFYADT

-2284 YLSTQLR
+2284 YLSSELLQ
-2291 AGTMSVA
+2291 GNISVA
-2298 AAKNELSPTIQ
+2298 SAKSELSAKMQ
-2309 TGWSQNVLD
+2309 TGWTRNVMD
-2318 SGASM
+2318 TGAAM
-2323 ADYIDAVATFKQAP
+2323 ADYIDAWAYFKEAP
-2337 NADERKAMGY
+2337 NADERKAQGFGT
-2347 KNKYTWFC
+2347 KWAWFC
-2355 DYLNT
+2355 NYLNQ
-2360 TDMTPE
+2360 TDMTAE
-2366 QKYAVAICMGDYA
+2366 QKYAFAVSVQDYA
-2379 DRTKKRIMQ
+2379 DSTKRKIQ
-2388 AVGWDGKTPSAQSA
+2388 KYVGWDGVSSAEPQS
-2402 SSQSTSGN
+2402 
-2410 SGKTQILSG
+2410 
-2419 DAFWKELER
+2419 
-2428 QLGHALTRNP
+2428 P
-2438 EGQALKA
+2438 E
-2445 EIDRRK
+2445 E
-2451 EEERTYDIRTDS
+2451 TYDLRTDD
-2463 GYREYLN
+2463 GYRAYLS
-2470 LLLGRTDRY
+2470 LLLKRTSRY

-2486 WTVGEDGDVIS
+2486 WTLGSNGDVIA
-2497 RTADGRELKV
+2497 RTKDGRQLRV
-2507 KAVFDKEDV
+2507 RAVLGKNGFEDI
-2516 DDQPE
+2516 PGN
-2521 DGYTV
+2521 GYTV
-2526 STKPGKLAYQMLQNG
+2526 GSKAGELAYKMMQNG
-2541 VMKAW
+2541 VMKTW
-2546 EAPDGWTWK
+2546 QAPDGWTWK
-2555 LVDGEIIAEKK
+2555 LVRGEIIAEKNGTK
-2566 GMKMPVRLAG
+2566 IPVRMAG